1 MGAQCGLSTG
11 YISLIEKEINP
22 QTGKP
27 MVPSLPVMNKLALGM
42 GLTLDELLSMCDD
55 MDVSLNEKDVVAF
68 SSPPSGPDSHDILLN
83 SSMDRRQEG
92 APVLSTGAQRVAMAY
107 DELSQWGQKQV
118 RTVVDNELERMSD
131 GLRSLQDLDP
141 PPGKVIYVF
150 LDPAWVINED
160 DDESVVD
167 AYTLKENDPPQAE
180 YGMMPAMYSMGS
192 DFPVQNVVF
201 VNHEPMADGDIGVF
215 YYENETVIRQW
226 HEDKYGIYLLTLDR
240 KCADKDIVI
249 PRNKRDQ
256 SEIHAHY
263 VWGKHLVWLGRVITR
278 KRYEVPPHQ
287 LISDDEN
294 RPGKEPER

>member
-1 MGAQCGLSTG
+1 MYKNLKALRERLNMTQEDFGRSIGLAKSTYNNYETGVREPKSDFWVAIAKRYEVSIDFLMGFSDSPGG
-11 YISLIEKEINP
+11 YMNP
-22 QTGKP
+22 WHK
-27 MVPSLPVMNKLALGM
+27 K
-42 GLTLDELLSMCDD
+42 
-55 MDVSLNEKDVVAF
+55 
-68 SSPPSGPDSHDILLN
+68 
-83 SSMDRRQEG
+83 EG

-167 AYTLKENDPPQAE
+167 AYTLQENDPPQAE
-180 YGMMPAMYSMGS
+180 YGMMPALYSMGP
-192 DFPVQNVVF
+192 DFPARNVVF

-294 RPGKEPER
+294 RPG